1 MLEEPSRE
9 DAPSQDQEQGS
20 VLSCINDVDEHNHDH
35 HTSDNDYDD
44 DIKNVI

>member
-20 VLSCINDVDEHNHDH
+20 VLSCIHDVDEHNHDH
-35 HTSDNDYDD
+35 H
-44 DIKNVI
+44 IVIMIMMMIRM

>member
-20 VLSCINDVDEHNHDH
+20 VLSCIHDCD
-35 HTSDNDYDD
+35 TSDNDDD
-44 DIKNVI
+44 DVIKNVI